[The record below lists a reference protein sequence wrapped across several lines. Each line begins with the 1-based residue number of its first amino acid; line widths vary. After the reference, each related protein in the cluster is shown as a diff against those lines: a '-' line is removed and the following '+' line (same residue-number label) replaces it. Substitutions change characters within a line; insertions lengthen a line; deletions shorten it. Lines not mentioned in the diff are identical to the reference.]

1 MGNCNNKTKSN
12 SQFIFPLI
20 SFIKNSTYYRQL
32 PGNQAHYLNFVLTQK
47 VYESEIMKAVD
58 SISII
63 EWVGSVL
70 DSMNSQMIDKKF
82 NCGVYTGVFGE
93 VVKEVNDNNKGEC
106 NNIFGYN
113 VFVRKDVIFWE
124 NNDIKEEKER
134 KNGNKGVRE
143 FPFKFGFV
151 RMGNSCIKNNNK
163 SMLKSV
169 NNEINIKDS
178 NNKEVLNED
187 KDKNDNNNNE
197 SNVSNLEKDF
207 IITNNNNKN
216 DLINIHNNN
225 DIINKQ
231 YSGNNNE
238 HSINNIEINS
248 KELLTPSSLSLS
260 NHIKQEQKQLLTN
273 KQHTK
278 IHKNTNSNSITKQQT
293 KPINILHKSKTTNNA
308 NLKNLQTT
316 LQPNAPHQQE
326 FEIDLCN
333 IEISNL
339 NTTPKNNQTSLNTN
353 NNNNPISFNNNLPL
367 HHNINNL
374 YGEFNMTLK
383 PNSKLKPF
391 NIKQIRPNKPK
402 HIPNKKS
409 DFFSNKILSSP
420 TTLFK
425 IDIKD
430 LMSNN
435 EQHNCSKTNV
445 NNDIYNNNI
454 NTKHKMNTETFMEC
468 LDKFLGFD
476 KCSKI
481 KKKNFNVCEVKHRP
495 FNKYSYFNNKDNCGN
510 VNNNNSQSYRFNT
523 VSGWKGRKELS
534 VNNSM
539 SICGKKQSSFY
550 QLSTGKKDGYCNKN
564 VKKKK
569 MKESKKKLT
578 YEFGDD
584 FFEDKNSKKQIVMD
598 DINENDNNKKED
610 PDKDNV
616 NISDSVQYLSA
627 CSSHHSQEDL

>member
-1 MGNCNNKTKSN
+1 M
-12 SQFIFPLI
+12 
-20 SFIKNSTYYRQL
+20 
-32 PGNQAHYLNFVLTQK
+32 V
-47 VYESEIMKAVD
+47 
-58 SISII
+58 
-63 EWVGSVL
+63 
-70 DSMNSQMIDKKF
+70 DKKF

-106 NNIFGYN
+106 INIFGYD

-124 NNDIKEEKER
+124 NNDIKEEKEW
-134 KNGNKGVRE
+134 KDGNKSVRE

-151 RMGNSCIKNNNK
+151 RLGNSCIKSNNK
-163 SMLKSV
+163 SVLKSV
-169 NNEINIKDS
+169 NNEINVKDT
-178 NNKEVLNED
+178 NNKEVLNEH
-187 KDKNDNNNNE
+187 KDRYDNNNNE

-207 IITNNNNKN
+207 IITNNNKK
-216 DLINIHNNN
+216 DLINIHNNNN

-260 NHIKQEQKQLLTN
+260 NHVKQEQKQLLTN

-278 IHKNTNSNSITKQQT
+278 IHNNINSNSLTKQQT

-308 NLKNLQTT
+308 DLQNLQTT
-316 LQPNAPHQQE
+316 LQPNTPHQQE

-339 NTTPKNNQTSLNTN
+339 NTTPKNNQTTLNT
-353 NNNNPISFNNNLPL
+353 NNNNPISFSNNLPL

-402 HIPNKKS
+402 HIPNK
-409 DFFSNKILSSP
+409 ILSSP

-445 NNDIYNNNI
+445 NNDIYNNKS
-454 NTKHKMNTETFMEC
+454 NTKHKMNSETFMKC

-476 KCSKI
+476 KCSKM

-495 FNKYSYFNNKDNCGN
+495 FNKYSYFNNKDNCGS

-550 QLSTGKKDGYCNKN
+550 QLSTGKKDGCSNNKN

-584 FFEDKNSKKQIVMD
+584 FFEDKKKNSKKQIVMD
-598 DINENDNNKKED
+598 DINENENDNNTKEEL
-610 PDKDNV
+610 DKDNV
-616 NISDSVQYLSA
+616 NVSDSVHYLSA
-627 CSSHHSQEDL
+627 CSSHHSQED